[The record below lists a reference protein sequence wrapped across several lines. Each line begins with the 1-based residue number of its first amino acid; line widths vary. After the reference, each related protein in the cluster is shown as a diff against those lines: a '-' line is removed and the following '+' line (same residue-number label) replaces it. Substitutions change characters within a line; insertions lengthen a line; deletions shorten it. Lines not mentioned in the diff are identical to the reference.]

1 MQSVHCVVWVNS
13 LLVRLHAIAEALAK
27 GQGPNFES
35 YWSRRLTVP
44 GRIQFPLNRG
54 ACLLKEIEIWW
65 RISSEYKS
73 FKLLSSESG

>member
-44 GRIQFPLNRG
+44 GRIQFPLNR
-54 ACLLKEIEIWW
+54 
-65 RISSEYKS
+65 
-73 FKLLSSESG
+73 LLSYKGTCVNEEKLKPCFKVGFFGN